1 MKRTLLALAL
11 MLCTSAYPAGPIEF
25 THRQNPD
32 NWSDWDKHITVLG
45 IAPAFI
51 VELVAPEWSRPA
63 KFGACMVPGLAHEF
77 IPGFPAPGNTWSLR
91 DVVSDA
97 VGCGIGLFA
106 FEGRLRLAP
115 QANGVRLT
123 YSLSLP

>member
-1 MKRTLLALAL
+1 MKLLALSLAL
-11 MLCTSAYPAGPIEF
+11 ASLGAQAGPIEF
-25 THRQNPD
+25 TSRQQPD
-32 NWSDWDKHITVLG
+32 NWSDWDKHVTVLG

-63 KFGACMVPGLAHEF
+63 KFGACMIPGLAHEF
-77 IPGFPAPGNTWSLR
+77 IPGFPTQGNTWSLR

-106 FEGRLRLAP
+106 FEGRLRLTP
-115 QANGVRLT
+115 KPGGVQLS
-123 YSLSLP
+123 YSVPFN